1 MSGLQHL
8 VVVAGHAVTVQESLE
23 GVERD
28 DKVWYLLP
36 YQRDQV
42 RPSRRLCDVRAT
54 RLID

>member
-1 MSGLQHL
+1 M
-8 VVVAGHAVTVQESLE
+8 VVAGHAVTVQESLE

>member
-28 DKVWYLLP
+28 DQVWYLLP
-36 YQRDQV
+36 YQRGQV
-42 RPSRRLCDVRAT
+42 RACA
-54 RLID
+54 